1 MSAELARDE
10 ALNLERLEAQPVL
23 ARHLAALL
31 AADPRLV
38 PIAARA
44 GQVDLRRSVGGF
56 EGLARIVVGQQLST
70 QSADAIWRRFA
81 ALEGATVPHGFLSV
95 GDDALRAAGFSRGK
109 VLTLRAL
116 ANAIIEGQLDLAPLA
131 TLPAAEARALL
142 TAHKGIGPWTA
153 ELYLMF
159 AAGHPDVF
167 PAGDIALQ
175 HAAHWG
181 LGLDER
187 PSTKSL
193 GVMAEVWAPW
203 RSAAAHLFWR
213 YYRAIRSKE
222 GVSTS

>member
-1 MSAELARDE
+1 MKAELARDE
-10 ALNLERLEAQPVL
+10 AGNLERLEAQHVL
-23 ARHLAALL
+23 TRHLTALL
-31 AADPRLV
+31 ASDPRLV

-81 ALEGATVPHGFLSV
+81 VLDGATEPHGFLLL
-95 GDDALRAAGFSRGK
+95 GDEALRAAGFSIAK

-116 ANAIIEGQLDLAPLA
+116 ATAITEARLDLAPLA
-131 TLPAAEARALL
+131 TLPADAARALL

-187 PSTKSL
+187 PSAKSL
-193 GVMAEVWAPW
+193 AAMAEAWAPW

-213 YYRAIRSKE
+213 YYRAIRNKE
-222 GVSTS
+222 GVSI